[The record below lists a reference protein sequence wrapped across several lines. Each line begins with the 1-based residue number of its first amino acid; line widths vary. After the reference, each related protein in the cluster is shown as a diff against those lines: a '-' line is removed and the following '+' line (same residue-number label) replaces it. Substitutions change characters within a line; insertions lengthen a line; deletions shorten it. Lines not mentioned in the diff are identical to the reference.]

1 MKLFTAFA
9 LLATTAS
16 FADATFTIAGA
27 HPTSGQMGAAGSTCV
42 DPTGDNGLSLYK
54 VNYHPTSGK
63 GLLLSQASPP
73 EEGSSN
79 SDAVFE
85 TADKMLQE
93 DEDPSSILAAISDPM
108 VDGGLDMGF
117 PSNEVRQY
125 GLVDLQGRAAGY
137 TGSSIGDMY
146 DTIVLIGL
154 QPHVQENEAGSV
166 TGATGSMVYSA
177 QGNIVSNNTVPLLAE
192 GFQEEE
198 GCDLADRLY
207 RAVIAVDD
215 ANAKARANPDASDN
229 SDFVGD
235 VRCENG
241 VLWGLLT
248 PGYGFPGLQAY
259 LHVDDEDG
267 NELLHI
273 EALPEGGENP
283 FDDIRTKYAAWRQQ
297 HPCPSTRKL
306 QGDH

>member
-1 MKLFTAFA
+1 MRLFTAFT
-9 LLATTAS
+9 LLATSAY

-27 HPTSGQMGAAGSTCV
+27 HPSTGQMGAAGSTCV

-63 GLLLSQASPP
+63 GILLSQAKPP

-79 SDAVFE
+79 YDSVFD

-93 DEDPSSILAAISDPM
+93 AEDPASILDAISDPM
-108 VDGGLDMGF
+108 VDTGLDMGF

-125 GLVDLQGRAAGY
+125 GMVDLHGRAAGY
-137 TGSSIGDMY
+137 TGSSIDNMY
-146 DTIVLIGL
+146 DTIVLMGL

-166 TGATGSMVYSA
+166 TGATGSMVFSA

-215 ANAKARANPDASDN
+215 ANARARASAASSN

-241 VLWGLLT
+241 VLWGMLT

-259 LHVDDEDG
+259 LHVDDEVG

-273 EALPEGGENP
+273 EALPEGGKNP
-283 FDDIRTKYAAWRQQ
+283 FDEIRTRYAEWRQQ

-306 QGDH
+306 RGVN